1 MLRGRT
7 DALRADVLHAD
18 ADDCEKERRKEKLT
32 KYKSWRTDLYADT
45 SHVRADADGG
55 GEWKKKEKSQILAGW
70 MRMRGGGCVV
80 HAREENKEK
89 KVSNAYTV
97 I

>member
-1 MLRGRT
+1 MRDVWMWTYWHADAVGCAQTQISVNEKEKEKKLTCRHLNVLRGRT

-55 GEWKKKEKSQILAGW
+55 GE
-70 MRMRGGGCVV
+70 
-80 HAREENKEK
+80 
-89 KVSNAYTV
+89 
-97 I
+97 

>member
-18 ADDCEKERRKEKLT
+18 ADDCEKERRKEMERRKEKLT

-45 SHVRADADGG
+45 SHVRAGADGG
-55 GEWKKKEKSQILAGW
+55 GE
-70 MRMRGGGCVV
+70 
-80 HAREENKEK
+80 
-89 KVSNAYTV
+89 
-97 I
+97 